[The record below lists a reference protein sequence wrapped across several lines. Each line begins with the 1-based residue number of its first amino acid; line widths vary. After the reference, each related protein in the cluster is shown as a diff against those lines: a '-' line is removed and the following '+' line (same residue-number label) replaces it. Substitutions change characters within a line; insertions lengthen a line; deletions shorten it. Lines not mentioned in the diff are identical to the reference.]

1 MADNPTDSK
10 QNRKYFTVEQANAML
25 PLVRAIVKDLADLS
39 REVIDRRERLAH
51 LLSQRNGQPT
61 DVYREELVQIEEE
74 LEKDGQRLRDFVE
87 ELKRLGVEPKN
98 GPEGLVDFPMLVD
111 GREAYLC
118 WKLGEPEVLFWHDLE
133 AGFAGR
139 QSLTADAGISPGPN
153 PGNGLSSGPSSADH

>member
-1 MADNPTDSK
+1 MADNRTSES
-10 QNRKYFTVEQANAML
+10 RKNFTVEQANAML

-39 REVIDRRERLAH
+39 REVIDRRERLSH

-74 LEKDGQRLRDFVE
+74 LEKDGQRLRDYVE
-87 ELKRLGVEPKN
+87 ELKRLGIEPKN
-98 GPEGLVDFPMLVD
+98 GPEGLVDFPTLVD

-139 QSLTADAGISPGPN
+139 QSLTADAGAGPGPN
-153 PGNGLSSGPSSADH
+153 PAGGSGSTSSGH